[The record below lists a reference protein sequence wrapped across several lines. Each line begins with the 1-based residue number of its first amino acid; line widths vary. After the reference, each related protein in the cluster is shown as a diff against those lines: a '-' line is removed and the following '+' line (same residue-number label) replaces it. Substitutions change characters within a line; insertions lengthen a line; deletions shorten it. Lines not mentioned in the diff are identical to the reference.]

1 MLEKD
6 RKGKQRLLLMRGT
19 DGYWVPSA
27 QRGYGDVVP
36 ERLDDFPMSCTMV
49 TPRALE

>member
-19 DGYWVPSA
+19 DYWVPSA
-27 QRGYGDVVP
+27 QRGYRDVVP
-36 ERLDDFPMSCTMV
+36 KRLDDFPMSRTMV